1 MSSPTTSRA
10 AIGMCFDRTFPPGFV
25 TEVAHRLDE
34 GGADQLW
41 IIEDCFYTAGVSL
54 AATALATTE
63 RLTVGIGI
71 LPAVARNPAITAMEI
86 ATLCELAPGRFL
98 PGIGHGV
105 QTWME
110 QMGALTPSPLTTLE
124 ETIVAVRRLLAGED
138 VTMHGRHV
146 DLDQVHSISR
156 HPSCPPVLA
165 GVRGPKSLQMAGRV
179 ADGVVLAEPASPSY
193 VTWALDQAGQRADD
207 PDFHVAVFS
216 ALCVQDDRESA
227 FRIMAPWLAGLVEEP
242 NAGFRALPFFDDLV
256 ARFAERGVE
265 GLVTMPAEWWI
276 EIGPIGTLDD
286 ARAHVDALER
296 AGVDSIGLFPA
307 PEVDIARRQIDEVL
321 AIARR

>member
-1 MSSPTTSRA
+1 
-10 AIGMCFDRTFPPGFV
+10 MCFDRTFPPRFV
-25 TEVAHRLDE
+25 TEVAHHLDE

-86 ATLCELAPGRFL
+86 ATLCELAPGRLL

-105 QTWME
+105 QSWMA

-124 ETIVAVRRLLAGED
+124 ETLVAVRRLLDGEN

-146 DLDQVHSISR
+146 DLDDVQLDQPPSIV
-156 HPSCPPVLA
+156 PPVLA

-179 ADGVVLAEPASPSY
+179 ANGLVLAEPASPSY
-193 VTWALDQAGQRADD
+193 VRWAFEQSGN
-207 PDFHVAVFS
+207 PPGFHVAVFS
-216 ALCVQDDRESA
+216 ALCVRDDRQSA
-227 FRIMAPWLAGLVEEP
+227 FRIMAPWLAGLLQDP
-242 NAGFRALPFFDDLV
+242 NAGFRALPFFDDLT
-256 ARFAERGVE
+256 ARFSERGVE
-265 GLVTMPAEWWI
+265 GLVTMPPEWWV
-276 EIGPIGTLDD
+276 ELAPVGTLDD
-286 ARAHVDALER
+286 AHAHIDALER
-296 AGVDSIGLFPA
+296 AGVNSIGLFPA
-307 PEVDIARRQIDEVL
+307 PDLDIARLQIDDVL